1 MDDDSLAPFVD
12 ALASALIVMVLVS
25 IFFLVQT
32 AMTVQEKAKLIVIN
46 DKPIEESEP
55 APNPIVFRE
64 LINIDLDNNTLTYL
78 LNFKMDEQL
87 ITQIRSQ
94 MLSGQTVEITVT
106 SSDAE
111 KKSVV
116 NMLRFL
122 GFMDLPDEIDVKTKI
137 EQSDKLL
144 STLSWEIN

>member
-55 APNPIVFRE
+55 APDPIVFRE

-94 MLSGQTVEITVT
+94 LLSGKSVEITVT

-116 NMLRFL
+116 NLLRFL

>member
-32 AMTVQEKAKLIVIN
+32 AMTVTEEAKLIVVS
-46 DKPIEESEP
+46 DKPIAETEP
-55 APNPIVFRE
+55 TPNPIIYRE
-64 LINIDLDNNTLTYL
+64 LISTDLDNNTLTYL
-78 LNFKMDEQL
+78 VNFKLDDSL
-87 ITQIRSQ
+87 VHQIRSQ
-94 MLSGQTVEITVT
+94 LLTASRVTITIA
-106 SSDAE
+106 SSDSE

-116 NMLRFL
+116 NILRFI
-122 GFMDLPDEIDVKTKI
+122 GFMNLPNDIDVKTKI
-137 EQSDKLL
+137 EKSDKLL